1 MILCHMIS
9 HSSLFKKEKT
19 PTKMVFSHHFCES
32 PIIPFP
38 PCLSIQRCGKRK
50 IHKLSGSCQF
60 QHRVNCMMKRS
71 VSKHF
76 SSYLTNHLVTHI
88 TVSPCRIFYLVLH
101 FFFFFFLIHQVMS
114 CCYIVKTSI
123 MGRWGMYLEAVQLPF
138 DAYQKDKKKNI
149 LDCNLKKQHY
159 SLIHSS
165 W

>member
-50 IHKLSGSCQF
+50 IHKLSSSCQF

-101 FFFFFFLIHQVMS
+101 FFFFFFLNTSSHVLLLYCEDLYYGEVRHVFGS
-114 CCYIVKTSI
+114 CPTSI
-123 MGRWGMYLEAVQLPF
+123 
-138 DAYQKDKKKNI
+138 
-149 LDCNLKKQHY
+149 
-159 SLIHSS
+159 
-165 W
+165 

>member
-101 FFFFFFLIHQVMS
+101 FFFFFFKYIKSCPAVILWRPLLWGGEACIWKLSNFHLMLIKK
-114 CCYIVKTSI
+114 IKRKT
-123 MGRWGMYLEAVQLPF
+123 F
-138 DAYQKDKKKNI
+138 
-149 LDCNLKKQHY
+149 
-159 SLIHSS
+159 
-165 W
+165 